1 MKPVIWLIGGTS
13 EGRRLIKELADLSV
27 QLYVSVATEYGASLI
42 EPQDNT
48 IVMAERMDLA
58 AMKAFLKEK
67 QPEYVV
73 DATHPYAVEVSANIR
88 KACEEAGCEYIR
100 LLRSSVQTGEEE
112 EMVCVES
119 VEAAVE
125 FLKETE
131 GNILVTTGSKELHKY
146 TAIPAFEERVFARV
160 LSTPEVARHCAD
172 LGFTGKHL
180 ICMKFLRSQIYKNFF

>member
-13 EGRRLIKELADLSV
+13 EGRRLIKELTGLPV

-73 DATHPYAVEVSANIR
+73 DATHPYATVVTATVQQ
-88 KACEEAGCEYIR
+88 AC
-100 LLRSSVQTGEEE
+100 
-112 EMVCVES
+112 
-119 VEAAVE
+119 
-125 FLKETE
+125 TE
-131 GNILVTTGSKELHKY
+131 
-146 TAIPAFEERVFARV
+146 
-160 LSTPEVARHCAD
+160 
-172 LGFTGKHL
+172 
-180 ICMKFLRSQIYKNFF
+180 